1 MTFNSLQFLIFLPIV
16 ILVYFLLPHKVRWV
30 WLLIA
35 SYYAYM
41 SWNVWLVFLI
51 LGTTIVSYVAGLLIA
66 RTERKG
72 IKKLWLALTLIVCL
86 GTLIFF
92 KYFNFLLGS
101 VIDFLNLFALDIE
114 SVALDIILP
123 VGISFYTFQTLSYVI
138 DVYRGMAPEK
148 HFGYYALFVSYFPQL
163 VAGPIERPENLI
175 PQLREKHSPNR
186 EDLEAGFRIMAVGF
200 FRKCVVADFL
210 GKFVDSVFS
219 DMASANSLAVIA
231 AGALFAVQ
239 LYCDFAGYSEIAMGS
254 ARMMGIKLMR
264 NFDRPYSATS
274 MRDFIRRW
282 HISLNTWFRD
292 YLYIPL
298 GGSRKGKARQIL
310 NVFIVYALCGLWH
323 GANWTYMCWGLFV
336 AVIMTIEIF
345 LRKRYHAMC
354 DKLKID
360 NNGVIVVLIRRAIVF
375 MLCIIGA
382 LMFRAQSIA
391 QIGEIFAK
399 LFTDIGFGAAY
410 LDSALGALSMNISDL
425 LRLALVLVCMLKLY
439 DMAEFGQSSAYAAQ
453 PAPAK
458 SAAEPAP
465 YAAQPLPSSEL
476 ISSPDAA
483 AAGERSLYAR
493 RAISLGCSVLAIAL
507 AWFILISSSGTSAFV
522 YFQF

>member
-175 PQLREKHSPNR
+175 PQLREKHSPNA
-186 EDLEAGFRIMAVGF
+186 EDMETGFRMLLSGF

-210 GKFVDSVFS
+210 GTFVDSVFKDVS
-219 DMASANSLAVIA
+219 QASGLAVLV
-231 AGALFAVQ
+231 AGALFALQV
-239 LYCDFAGYSEIAMGS
+239 YCDFAGYSEIAMGS
-254 ARMMGIKLMR
+254 ARMMGIRLMT
-264 NFDRPYSATS
+264 NFDKPFSSVSIREF
-274 MRDFIRRW
+274 MRRW

-298 GGSRKGKARQIL
+298 GGNRKGKARRIL

-323 GANWTYMCWGLFV
+323 GANWTFLFWGLY
-336 AVIMTIEIF
+336 IGIF
-345 LRKRYHAMC
+345 LVIEDLLRAPYKAFCEKHG
-354 DKLKID
+354 I
-360 NNGVIVVLIRRAIVF
+360 NNAAAGVRMLRQCIVF
-375 MLCIIGA
+375 LFFVPAA
-382 LMFRAQSIA
+382 LFFRAQSVA
-391 QIGEIFAK
+391 EIGEIFVRVCTA
-399 LFTDIGFGAAY
+399 FG
-410 LDSALGALSMNISDL
+410 SGGITGAMGTLSMSVIDL
-425 LRLALVLVCMLKLY
+425 LQLAAVFVCLLMLGRLFGYEGDKDKEILTAP
-439 DMAEFGQSSAYAAQ
+439 DISAERTMYAGR
-453 PAPAK
+453 
-458 SAAEPAP
+458 
-465 YAAQPLPSSEL
+465 
-476 ISSPDAA
+476 AA
-483 AAGERSLYAR
+483 ACVYG
-493 RAISLGCSVLAIAL
+493 VLAIAL